1 LEPTAYYDFLFYS
14 LETKTQGVTKMPRIF
29 NLQRLILASAAFA
42 IMVMASSTAWADPIS
57 ITVGNPNNQNTD
69 NVLFNNGSLVHSGLL
84 VQGDFNGAG
93 AGFIVDFTSA
103 SGTGNLGVSG
113 GQAVLVGGT
122 GNIPFSNVTV
132 QLENGATFTK
142 LILNIDVTNGLPPPT
157 QVQFTVNYT
166 LAGGQVFNQ
175 VFSVDTN
182 GQNFFGIQ
190 ALQGAVINSVTVQG
204 LGGTTFSEI
213 NQWRLG
219 GFSTPANNPVP
230 EPASLFLLGSGL
242 VGAAGAVRR
251 RLKNRDTESQE

>member
-1 LEPTAYYDFLFYS
+1 
-14 LETKTQGVTKMPRIF
+14 MPQIF
-29 NLQRLILASAAFA
+29 NLHRLILASAAFA
-42 IMVMASSTAWADPIS
+42 IMMVASSTVWADPIV
-57 ITVGNPNNQNTD
+57 ITVGNPGNQNTD
-69 NVLFNNGSLVHSGLL
+69 NVLFNNGSLVHSGPL

-103 SGTGNLGVSG
+103 SGSGNLGVSG

-142 LILNIDVTNGLPPPT
+142 LILNIDVTAGIPPPT

-166 LAGGQVFNQ
+166 LAGGQVFSQ
-175 VFSVDTN
+175 VFAVDTN
-182 GQNFFGIQ
+182 GQNFFGIE
-190 ALQGAVINSVTVQG
+190 AMEGAVINSVTVQG
-204 LGGTTFSEI
+204 LGGTTFQDI

-219 GFSTPANNPVP
+219 GFSNQPNSVP

-242 VGAAGAVRR
+242 VGTAGALRR
-251 RLKNRDTESQE
+251 KFKKNDNN

>member
-1 LEPTAYYDFLFYS
+1 
-14 LETKTQGVTKMPRIF
+14 MPRIF
-29 NLQRLILASAAFA
+29 NLQRLVLSLAAAVV
-42 IMVMASSTAWADPIS
+42 IMAASSTAWADPIT

-103 SGTGNLGVSG
+103 SGSGNLGVSG
-113 GQAVLVGGT
+113 GQAVLVGGP
-122 GNIPFSNVTV
+122 GNEPFSNVTV

-166 LAGGQVFNQ
+166 LVGGQVFNQ
-175 VFSVDTN
+175 VFTVDAN
-182 GQNFFGIQ
+182 GQNFFGIE
-190 ALQGAVINSVTVQG
+190 AFEGAVINSVTIQA
-204 LGGTTFSEI
+204 LGNTTFSEI

-219 GFSTPANNPVP
+219 GFAPAGSEVP

-242 VGAAGAVRR
+242 AGTAGMVRR
-251 RLKNRDTESQE
+251 RLKNRQQK

>member
-1 LEPTAYYDFLFYS
+1 
-14 LETKTQGVTKMPRIF
+14 MPPIF
-29 NLQRLILASAAFA
+29 SLQRLILASMAFA
-42 IMVMASSTAWADPIS
+42 VMVMASSTAWADPIV
-57 ITVGNPNNQNTD
+57 ITTGNPNNQNTD
-69 NVLFNNGSLVHSGLL
+69 NVLFNNGSLIHSGLL

-122 GNIPFSNVTV
+122 GNSPFSNVTV

-142 LILNIDVTNGLPPPT
+142 LIFNIDVTNGLPAPT
-157 QVQFTVNYT
+157 SVQFTVNYT
-166 LAGGQVFNQ
+166 LLGGQVFNQ

-190 ALQGAVINSVTVQG
+190 AFEGAVINSVTIQA
-204 LGGTTFSEI
+204 LAGTTFTDI

-219 GFSTPANNPVP
+219 GFSTPNANVP

-242 VGAAGAVRR
+242 AGTATALRR
-251 RLKNRDTESQE
+251 RLKNRKTYQDK